1 MNSKSILYKIKN
13 YDISA
18 KKFYGQNF
26 LFDENI
32 LRKIVEKSHIKDKIN
47 ILEIGPGPGGLTQ
60 EILKSNVNEVFVI
73 EKDKELLPL
82 LEDIKKSFPNKL
94 NIISIS

>member
-1 MNSKSILYKIKN
+1 M
-13 YDISA
+13 
-18 KKFYGQNF
+18 
-26 LFDENI
+26 
-32 LRKIVEKSHIKDKIN
+32 RKIVEKSNIKEKIN

-82 LEDIKKSFPNKL
+82 LEDIKKHFQIN
-94 NIISIS
+94 

>member
-1 MNSKSILYKIKN
+1 MDSKSILNKIKN

-47 ILEIGPGPGGLTQ
+47 ILEIG
-60 EILKSNVNEVFVI
+60 
-73 EKDKELLPL
+73 
-82 LEDIKKSFPNKL
+82 SFYGNAAGAFYYYFKNSKIFFFNHL
-94 NIISIS
+94 YF

>member
-1 MNSKSILYKIKN
+1 MLYKIKN

-32 LRKIVEKSHIKDKIN
+32 LRKIVEKSFDIEIIN
-47 ILEIGPGPGGLTQ
+47 NQI
-60 EILKSNVNEVFVI
+60 VN
-73 EKDKELLPL
+73 
-82 LEDIKKSFPNKL
+82 N
-94 NIISIS
+94 